1 VRKSSDYEIPVEP
14 HPDTTGSTIFIGRR
28 GRSAHGP
35 LEAEGKIAMTARK
48 MLHDTYATS
57 AEPIL
62 NDGMQPSSRPGE
74 LDDGAEGQVYRQ
86 WRLGV
91 PVAVL
96 SQQKGLSA
104 SVIER
109 MINKTRAHAILGRPL
124 EYMYH
129 PIFEEPD
136 AAATILAPM
145 PGPARTASRPKPPD
159 GLPPYLAS
167 LYNEAE
173 LLSRDQEAHLFR
185 KMNYLKFRAS
195 NLREALDPARA
206 RASELD
212 EIARLQE
219 EALAVKNQLIRAN
232 LRLVVS
238 IAKKRVGPSNDFFE
252 LVSDGNMSL
261 IHAVEKF
268 DFARG
273 FKFSTYASWAII
285 KNYARANAEDRRRRD
300 RFVTG
305 HDELFEAA
313 ADHRSDEYEYESDRR
328 RTQAAVQRVLSRLND
343 REREILSS
351 RFGLGGANELTL
363 ERIGRKLGVSKERVR
378 QIESRAQNKL
388 RAFALTTKDT
398 FE

>member
-1 VRKSSDYEIPVEP
+1 
-14 HPDTTGSTIFIGRR
+14 
-28 GRSAHGP
+28 
-35 LEAEGKIAMTARK
+35 
-48 MLHDTYATS
+48 
-57 AEPIL
+57 
-62 NDGMQPSSRPGE
+62 
-74 LDDGAEGQVYRQ
+74 
-86 WRLGV
+86 
-91 PVAVL
+91 
-96 SQQKGLSA
+96 
-104 SVIER
+104 
-109 MINKTRAHAILGRPL
+109 
-124 EYMYH
+124 
-129 PIFEEPD
+129 
-136 AAATILAPM
+136 
-145 PGPARTASRPKPPD
+145 
-159 GLPPYLAS
+159 
-167 LYNEAE
+167 
-173 LLSRDQEAHLFR
+173 
-185 KMNYLKFRAS
+185 MNYLKFRAS

>member
-1 VRKSSDYEIPVEP
+1 
-14 HPDTTGSTIFIGRR
+14 
-28 GRSAHGP
+28 
-35 LEAEGKIAMTARK
+35 MTARK

-129 PIFEEPD
+129 PTFEEPD

-145 PGPARTASRPKPPD
+145 PGLPRTASRPKAPD

-238 IAKKRVGPSNDFFE
+238 IAKKRVGPSNEFFE

-273 FKFSTYASWAII
+273 FKFSTYASSAII
-285 KNYARANAEDRRRRD
+285 KNFARAIPKEQKWRN

-305 HDELFEAA
+305 REEVFAAA
-313 ADHRSDEYEYESDRR
+313 ADYRSGEHQDEIDEVGNRQAVERVLRCLDRR
-328 RTQAAVQRVLSRLND
+328 
-343 REREILSS
+343 ERQILVR
-351 RFGLGGANELTL
+351 RFGLGGVAAVTL
-363 ERIGRKLGVSKERVR
+363 EQLGRDLGISKERVR
-378 QIESRAQNKL
+378 QIESRAREKIRQ
-388 RAFALTTKDT
+388 FAQIAEDSWGRC
-398 FE
+398 